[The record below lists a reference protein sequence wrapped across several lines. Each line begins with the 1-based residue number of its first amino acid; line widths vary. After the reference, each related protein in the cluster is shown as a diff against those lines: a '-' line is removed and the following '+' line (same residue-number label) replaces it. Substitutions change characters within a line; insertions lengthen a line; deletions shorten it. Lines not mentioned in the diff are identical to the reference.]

1 MDLTMTA
8 PPADMSPTK
17 KFYDRIAKG
26 YDLLADSSE
35 HVPRDRGLAMLAPQT
50 GEQVLVVGFGTG
62 HSAAALGKLVG
73 PSGKVVGI
81 DISQGMLDVAAK
93 RVAAEAPG
101 MPIHLQLG
109 DARALPFA
117 DGQFDAAFMS
127 FTLELFEED
136 DIGRVLAEL
145 RRVLRPGGRV
155 AVISLNKT
163 EPLTVAEDIYIY
175 LHRHFP
181 HFIDCQP
188 IAVEQHLRAAGL
200 KIAQAEHMDLWGLPV
215 AIVIATT

>member
-1 MDLTMTA
+1 MTA
-8 PPADMSPTK
+8 PLADMSPTK

-35 HVPRDRGLAMLAPQT
+35 HVPRDRGLAMLSPQS
-50 GEQVLVVGFGTG
+50 GEQVFVVGFGTG

-73 PSGKVVGI
+73 PTGKVVGI
-81 DISQGMLDVAAK
+81 DISQGMLDVASK
-93 RVAAEAPG
+93 RVAEDAPDA
-101 MPIHLQLG
+101 PVELRLG
-109 DARALPFA
+109 DARAVPFA

-127 FTLELFEED
+127 FTLELFEEA
-136 DIGRVLAEL
+136 DIARVLAEL
-145 RRVLRPGGRV
+145 HRVLKPRGRL

-163 EPLTVAEDIYIY
+163 EPLTVAEEIYIY

-188 IAVEQHLRAAGL
+188 IAVEQHLRSAGFE
-200 KIAQAEHMDLWGLPV
+200 IAQAEHMDLWGLPV
-215 AIVIATT
+215 AIVIATR